1 MSSSDGSSLFANRG
15 LFVPL
20 DIQAIKQQQQQQA
33 LPSFRTSIDGVT
45 SQYVSK
51 VRQYHEAKLSAR
63 YTKPKVAMATV
74 LE

>member
-20 DIQAIKQQQQQQA
+20 DIQAIKQQQQQA
-33 LPSFRTSIDGVT
+33 LPSFRTSIDGGT

-63 YTKPKVAMATV
+63 YTKPKVATASV
-74 LE
+74 AE